1 MDENYKEVIF
11 RGGTEEFVA
20 ALADETKR
28 QIGFALWQ
36 AQVGRKAPSAKT
48 LGNVKEF
55 KGGKILE
62 IVTHG
67 ARDTYRT
74 VYTIEFEE
82 AIYVLD
88 AFQKKAKRGIET
100 PKEDIGRI
108 VQRIKALR
116 KEREE
121 PHGKE
126 LIAELLA
133 KRAFRQRIVDAKRK
147 KQDEPK

>member
-1 MDENYKEVIF
+1 M
-11 RGGTEEFVA
+11 
-20 ALADETKR
+20 
-28 QIGFALWQ
+28 
-36 AQVGRKAPSAKT
+36 
-48 LGNVKEF
+48 
-55 KGGKILE
+55 
-62 IVTHG
+62 
-67 ARDTYRT
+67 
-74 VYTIEFEE
+74 YTIEFEE

-88 AFQKKAKRGIET
+88 AFQKKSKRGIET
-100 PKEDIGRI
+100 PKEDIDRI